1 MRILLERDDGS
12 REELKRLEDIPE
24 NTDVLL
30 IQLSTMRRQE
40 DIQNIQE
47 ELTEQIGKRVVILP
61 RDTTQVLAVPR

>member
-1 MRILLERDDGS
+1 MRILLEHDDGS

-30 IQLSTMRRQE
+30 IQLSTMRKKE
-40 DIQNIQE
+40 DMQNIQE

-61 RDTTQVLAVPR
+61 IDTTQVLAVPR